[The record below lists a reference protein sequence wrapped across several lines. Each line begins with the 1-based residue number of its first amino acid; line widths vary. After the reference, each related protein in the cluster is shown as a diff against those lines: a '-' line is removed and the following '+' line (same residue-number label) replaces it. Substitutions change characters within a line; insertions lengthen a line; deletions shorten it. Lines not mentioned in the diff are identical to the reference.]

1 MMRLGNPISFILI
14 FLIPLTFIFLRKRKN
29 AGILFSD
36 TRSVRQNRNTF
47 RISIFR
53 SLSYIHWGIVVL
65 IIIALARPQSTQSIE
80 KIVSEGI
87 DILLVLD
94 ISASMSAEDFE
105 PENRLQAAKSVIR
118 SFLKDRQNDRIG
130 LVVFSGKSIV
140 LCPLTT
146 DYLMLAKLIR
156 EVEVGIIEDGTA
168 IGLALAHA
176 TNRLRHSTSKSRIV
190 ILLTDGENNAGEI
203 DPITAANAAKAIGVK
218 VYTIGVGKEE
228 GALIP
233 YHDPIFGKRYRPI
246 RAYIDEESLKQIA
259 RITDGH
265 YFCAINEH
273 KLADIYQE
281 INQLETT
288 RIETTEFIRY
298 KELAS
303 YFMLPAIILL
313 VLKIVLVSILRKI
326 P

>member
-1 MMRLGNPISFILI
+1 MRLVNPAFFILI
-14 FLIPLTFIFLRKRKN
+14 FLILLISIFLRNRKS
-29 AGILFSD
+29 AGVLFSD
-36 TRSVRQNRNTF
+36 TRSIRQNRNTF

-53 SLSYIHWGIVVL
+53 SLNFIHWSIVVL
-65 IIIALARPQSTQSIE
+65 IIIALARPQSTQSNE

-87 DILLVLD
+87 DIFLVLD
-94 ISASMSAEDFE
+94 ISASMNAEDFE
-105 PENRLQAAKSVIR
+105 PESRLQAAKSVIR
-118 SFLKDRQNDRIG
+118 SFLKNRQNDRIG
-130 LVVFSGKSIV
+130 LVIFSGKSTV

-156 EVEVGIIEDGTA
+156 KVEVGIIEDGSA

-176 TNRLRHSTSKSRIV
+176 INRLRHSTAKSRVV

-218 VYTIGVGKEE
+218 VYTIGMGKDK

-233 YHDPIFGKRYRPI
+233 YYDPIFGKRYRPI
-246 RAYIDEESLKQIA
+246 RACIDEESLKKIS

-265 YFCAINEH
+265 YFRATNEH
-273 KLADIYQE
+273 KLADIYKE
-281 INQLETT
+281 IDQLETT
-288 RIETTEFIRY
+288 KIETTEFILY

-303 YFMLPAIILL
+303 YFMFPATILLILKIIL
-313 VLKIVLVSILRKI
+313 VATLRKI